1 MNASNH
7 VSKYLSSTTQAAFKA
22 RARASEETEDSTKEK
37 ESSPNVAL
45 LKRVQRI
52 IFSPS
57 VTTLDQARNRLEG
70 LIDEIDGDDED
81 AKKKAVKPVE

>member
-1 MNASNH
+1 MNESDYL
-7 VSKYLSSTTQAAFKA
+7 VGFLGSKTQRAYADRKA
-22 RARASEETEDSTKEK
+22 RAADDEEAPKEK

-57 VTTLDQARNRLEG
+57 VSTLDQARNRLEG